1 MKKTFLF
8 ILTAMVVCCF
18 TSCKDKNEPLSADTT
33 DETPDTRVRVK
44 NIAEFLSLQEEEEI
58 IYFDNAVTVTYQNG
72 LYLFVKDNSG
82 SLLLYGEINQTFQN
96 GDIIKGICGKYHDYY
111 GAVEMKVDSAT
122 FIVEYVGNNPVSP
135 EVVSSITEEDLHKYV
150 KFENVQFKKNVSFSS
165 SKKSSGTLTN
175 ETLIYNNLLISAE
188 CSAARKYDITG
199 VVAKYNDVIELYPI
213 LIEERPTFEICYV
226 DGERLSDFTQIKS
239 FVEFFYVVVNNY
251 DEDDNFSV
259 KFDQS
264 WLRVGSIENRG
275 VRSWDPASGDEI
287 CIYVECDNNYGSA
300 RGTQMSISKNSGET
314 RTFYIPQQA
323 CYTMNLLPLTKF
335 TYNGQN
341 YNGFNFTTSDAYSM
355 WVFVENYNDSEI
367 YVSMSDSWITLDNKV
382 KLDVEAG
389 NGHRW
394 RYEFSTSKNYGY
406 NRLANIY
413 FSKSTGEFESV
424 TVFHAG
430 PYGEKSSG
438 GGSGGGTG
446 GGTGGGGSS
455 DPTAGYTIT
464 QVSVCAIYMLD
475 NKNTG
480 EKYTKSYY
488 KWVSSTGRV
497 ILSISA
503 TNTAYWIGVASKNN
517 DSTRG
522 GYPVSGYTYRYIDYT
537 PVGGAWYY
545 YFN

>member
-1 MKKTFLF
+1 MKKTLLF
-8 ILTAMVVCCF
+8 ILTAIIVCCF
-18 TSCKDKNEPLSADTT
+18 ISCKDKNDPLSAETT

-82 SLLLYGEINQTFQN
+82 SLLLYGDIKQIYNN
-96 GDIIKGICGKYHDYY
+96 GDQIESICGKYHSYF
-111 GAVEMKVDSAT
+111 GLPEMAVDSAT
-122 FIVEYVGNNPVSP
+122 FGGRSVGNNPVSP
-135 EVVSSITEEDLHKYV
+135 EVVSTISENDLSRYV
-150 KFENVQFKKNVSFSS
+150 KLENVQFSKNVSFNT

-175 ETLIYNNLLISAE
+175 GIYVYNSFLIAAD
-188 CSAARKYDITG
+188 CSALRKYDITG
-199 VVAKYNDVIELYPI
+199 IVSLYNDALELNPI
-213 LIEERPTFEICYV
+213 LIEEKPTFAINSIN
-226 DGERLSDFTQIKS
+226 GNILSEFTQVPS
-239 FVEFFYVVVNNY
+239 FVGSFVVGLNNY
-251 DEDDNFSV
+251 DDNDDFEV
-259 KFDQS
+259 KFDAS
-264 WLRVGSIENRG
+264 WIRVKNIENRG
-275 VRSWDPASGDEI
+275 TYSWDPERGDQ
-287 CIYVECDNNYGSA
+287 IYIFLECDNNYGQK
-300 RGTQMSISKNSGET
+300 RGTQMTISKSTGEIL
-314 RTFYIPQQA
+314 TFYIPQQA
-323 CYTMNLLPLTKF
+323 CYTMKLLPLTEF

-341 YNGFNFTTSDAYSM
+341 YNGFNLTTSDAYSM

-389 NGHRW
+389 DGHSW

-446 GGTGGGGSS
+446 GGGSS

-475 NKNTG
+475 NSNTG
-480 EKYTKSYY
+480 DKYSRSYY
-488 KWVSSTGRV
+488 KWVSSTGKV
-497 ILSISA
+497 VLSRSA
-503 TNTAYWIGVASKNN
+503 TNSAYWIGVASKNY
-517 DSTRG
+517 DSKCG
-522 GYPVSGYTYRYIDYT
+522 GYTVSGYSYKYVDYT